1 MQRFNKDIELLRNA
15 KCFLMDMDGTIYLG
29 NEIFDGTLDFLAL
42 LKEQGKRVG
51 YITNNSSKAVS
62 QYMEKLAKMG
72 IKSQE
77 DEFSTAVHATVHF
90 LNKEKPGAKVYVVGT
105 DALKNYLREA
115 GFHIV
120 KGYVE
125 PGNPEERPDFV
136 VFGSTTE
143 LVYDDLRT
151 ICDYVSEGVTY
162 WVTNPDDVIP
172 VEGGKVIPDVGAFM
186 AFIHAATG
194 KHPQLI
200 AGKPNPCVINMVK
213 EKYGYKNHEIAVVG
227 DRYDTDLMSAINAG
241 VLSVCVLSG
250 MVQPDDIA
258 TLPIQP
264 DYVIDNIRKLYELL
278 L

>member
-1 MQRFNKDIELLRNA
+1 MQRFNKDIELLRKA

-72 IKSQE
+72 IESQE
-77 DEFSTAVHATVHF
+77 EEFSTAVHATVHF

-125 PGNPEERPDFV
+125 PNNPEERPDFA

-143 LVYDDLRT
+143 LTYEDLR
-151 ICDYVSEGVTY
+151 IMCDYVSEGVTY

-186 AFIHAATG
+186 EFIYAATG
-194 KHPQLI
+194 KRPQLI
-200 AGKPNPCVINMVK
+200 AGKPNPCVINLVK
-213 EKYGYKNHEIAVVG
+213 EKYGYKNDEIAVVG

-250 MVQPDDIA
+250 MVQPEDID
-258 TLPIQP
+258 TLPVQP

>member
-1 MQRFNKDIELLRNA
+1 MQRFNKDIELLRKA

-72 IKSQE
+72 IESQE
-77 DEFSTAVHATVHF
+77 EEFSTAVHATVHF

-115 GFHIV
+115 GFYIV

-125 PGNPEERPDFV
+125 PNNPEERPDFA

-143 LVYDDLRT
+143 LTYEDLR
-151 ICDYVSEGVTY
+151 IMCDYVSEGVAY

-186 AFIHAATG
+186 EFIYAATG
-194 KHPQLI
+194 KRPQLI
-200 AGKPNPCVINMVK
+200 AGKPNPCVINLVK
-213 EKYGYKNHEIAVVG
+213 EKYGYKNDEIAVVG

-250 MVQPDDIA
+250 MVQPDDID
-258 TLPIQP
+258 TLPVQP